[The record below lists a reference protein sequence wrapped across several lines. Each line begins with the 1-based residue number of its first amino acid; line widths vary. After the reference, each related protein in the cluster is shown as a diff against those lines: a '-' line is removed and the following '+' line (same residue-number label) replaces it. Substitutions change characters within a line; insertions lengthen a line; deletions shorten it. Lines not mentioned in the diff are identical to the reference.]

1 MARVNRI
8 VFVCAGNICRSPM
21 AEAFFRHLVRDRPL
35 LRDID
40 VLSAGT
46 IAYRG
51 NLPQSDSVEI
61 MYEAFGI
68 DMSAH
73 RARPLDASLRADLI
87 LTMDR
92 ETTDEA
98 MAIFEG
104 RVEMLGDFAGT
115 GEEVGDPYGAA
126 RHAFEQAAQQ
136 IRRLVERAIDRLE
149 RDARGSSADAGSN
162 PSA

>member
-1 MARVNRI
+1 MARVERL

-35 LRDID
+35 LRDIE

-46 IAYRG
+46 VAYRG

-61 MYEAFGI
+61 LYEAFGI

-73 RARPLDASLRADLI
+73 RARPLEATLRADLV

-92 ETTDEA
+92 ETTEGA
-98 MAIFEG
+98 MAMFRG

-115 GEEVGDPYGAA
+115 GEEVGDPYGAP
-126 RHAFEQAAQQ
+126 RRAFEQIAQQ
-136 IRRLVERAIDRLE
+136 IRRLIERAIARLE
-149 RDARGSSADAGSN
+149 QDASSPPADE
-162 PSA
+162 

>member
-1 MARVNRI
+1 MARVERL

-35 LRDID
+35 LRDVE

-61 MYEAFGI
+61 LYEAFGI

-73 RARPLDASLRADLI
+73 RARPLEATLRADLV

-92 ETTDEA
+92 ETTEEA
-98 MAIFEG
+98 MAMFRG

-115 GEEVGDPYGAA
+115 GEEVGDPYGAP
-126 RHAFEQAAQQ
+126 RRAFEQIAQQ
-136 IRRLVERAIDRLE
+136 IRRLVERAIARLE
-149 RDARGSSADAGSN
+149 QDLTNSETEKPR
-162 PSA
+162 